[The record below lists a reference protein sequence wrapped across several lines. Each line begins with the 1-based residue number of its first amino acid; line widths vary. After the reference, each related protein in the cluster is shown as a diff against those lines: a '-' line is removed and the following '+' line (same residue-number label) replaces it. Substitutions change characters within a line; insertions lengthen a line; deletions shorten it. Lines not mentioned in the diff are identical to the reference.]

1 MDPMNAGRPVEHV
14 LARRVLLDA
23 LDALGPHRDAVV
35 LVGAQAVYLH
45 TGDGDLAVAPTTTDA
60 DIVLSPD
67 QLRDEPLLED
77 ALRDG
82 GFIPGVDPGTW
93 RGAGGVAL
101 DLMVPEAL
109 SGPRGRRGA
118 RLPVHGSRVARRTT
132 GLGPALVDNPAQA
145 ITSFDD
151 ADSRRHVVRVAGPA
165 ALPVAKVIKI
175 EDRSEQPNRRQPKDG
190 LDVLRLLQ
198 ASETRPLAARLA
210 QLARDPLAGEVTAPR

>member
-109 SGPRGRRGA
+109 SGPRGRRGCPA
-118 RLPVHGSRVARRTT
+118 PGTRQSCRTT
-132 GLGPALVDNPAQA
+132 YHWARARA
-145 ITSFDD
+145 
-151 ADSRRHVVRVAGPA
+151 
-165 ALPVAKVIKI
+165 
-175 EDRSEQPNRRQPKDG
+175 RRQPGASDH
-190 LDVLRLLQ
+190 LLR
-198 ASETRPLAARLA
+198 RR
-210 QLARDPLAGEVTAPR
+210 